1 MEPSKKCTSTERQL
15 AGSSDAG
22 LAKSPRRQRIIWKIV
37 SGSVLALIAVAL
49 VVLWPVFKA
58 AGPVLGTGMA
68 LAILGLSLAPLLL
81 LGATLR
87 RARDL
92 QAAENSQLAQKE
104 RRP

>member
-1 MEPSKKCTSTERQL
+1 MDPSRKRNSTERQL

-22 LAKSPRRQRIIWKIV
+22 LATTPRRQKIIWKVV
-37 SGSVLALIAVAL
+37 SGSVLALTALAL
-49 VVLWPVFKA
+49 VVLWPVFRA

-68 LAILGLSLAPLLL
+68 LAVLGLSLAPLLL

-92 QAAENSQLAQKE
+92 QADENSQLAQKE